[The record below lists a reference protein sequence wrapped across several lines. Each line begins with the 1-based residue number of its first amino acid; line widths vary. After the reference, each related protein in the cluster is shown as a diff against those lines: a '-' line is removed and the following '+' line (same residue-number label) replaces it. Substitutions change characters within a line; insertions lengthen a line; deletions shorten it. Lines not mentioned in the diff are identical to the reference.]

1 MIWVFQ
7 KIVGIPRIA
16 AIEHPFGRPFGEV
29 GDSET
34 QRQVLKGALNT
45 FSTAKKKGHIEH
57 LPFKWHL
64 EPKDTKWHPL
74 TPAPIIDYMKRQGH
88 I

>member
-1 MIWVFQ
+1 M
-7 KIVGIPRIA
+7 PRIA

-29 GDSET
+29 GDFNK
-34 QRQVLKGALNT
+34 QREVLESVFDV
-45 FSTAKKKGHIEH
+45 FSKAKNRGHIEH

-74 TPAPIIDYMKRQGH
+74 TPAPIIEFMKQEGRL
-88 I
+88 